1 MPSRRRFLPLKF
13 TDTLRRGY
21 ACWQFPHLRAFEF
34 YLWPRFWRGRH
45 SWARLNFN
53 TQSQFWRSGESLS
66 GWKLQLVIFW
76 DLFTL
81 IFFSGLI
88 AIGLV
93 AVLSQ
98 AVQFWPVLDWPWGG
112 WTLNA
117 DAELGYL
124 TTLGQVSAGMLAL
137 YFTAIS
143 VVAST
148 GYATVPGDI
157 RALIM
162 QNQVGNFY
170 FRVLTLFAATTV
182 VMLAALAFG
191 IALGPLNLL
200 LAFALALLSILSFW
214 VLGKQAFS
222 LFDPAT
228 LAQQLNLELHGAI
241 TAATA
246 ARFGW
251 AEMSLQAHNQR
262 RADRALGSYGNLVAI
277 AIESKNAGGQQL
289 VDLSRALLAVL
300 QFYVAAKARIPS
312 ASFWFKRTNKHPDW
326 LLASQHEL
334 DIALATDTSLAPA
347 QVPDLNWLE
356 VKAAHLLREIAVA
369 LANRHDFANLARLA
383 DSLRESMDAFGRNC
397 AIEEGLLVAR
407 IAGTSIL
414 ERCRREDFGT
424 VPEGDLARTTHALAA
439 FEHQCCTFIEVF
451 LGTVRILDELK
462 PAALARRLAQVDWT
476 DERSLYA
483 PGPNSRKVVEQL
495 EELHRCL
502 KFEAELEGQVIS
514 PAWLRAE
521 MASRGMVEF
530 LHHAVALI
538 LAEVERAFGATP
550 PGAAPHAVI
559 VAENCLW
566 GMEACNKLAKH
577 FQAIQALAAEHAA
590 NNRSKEYEWPQ
601 TDWAKMQQ
609 RITDLRRQLIAKLAA
624 CAPALATL
632 PGDGTWPDYFGRSY
646 SVLGDET
653 FDALA
658 RGDEGFFDQ
667 VFPACFD
674 CAFLAMGRLS
684 QTAGAKT
691 RTAVDLMSPVKDL
704 LDLSGYGLLFS
715 ALDGKNYEA
724 TVRRCWDAR
733 FALLTDPGE
742 LAGLMVSLVFI
753 AEPSLW
759 QEPNARLRTRWHYG
773 TDQILRRRGII
784 ADHYGRGHQEEEQVH
799 SNPLVRAYARSLS
812 VLFEAHDIF
821 LSRYLY
827 QRPEAAG
834 LDKSGAIRN
843 FDAEFARENQPASD
857 D

>member
-1 MPSRRRFLPLKF
+1 MPAPRRFLPPKLTEMF
-13 TDTLRRGY
+13 RWAY
-21 ACWQFPHLRAFEF
+21 ACWQFPHLRAFE
-34 YLWPRFWRGRH
+34 YHLWPRFWRGRH

-53 TQSQFWRSGESLS
+53 TQSQFWRSGESLT
-66 GWKLQLVIFW
+66 GWKQQLVIFW
-76 DLFTL
+76 DIFTL
-81 IFFSGLI
+81 VFFSGLI

-93 AVLSQ
+93 AGLSH
-98 AVQFWPVLDWPWGG
+98 AVAIWPVLDWPWGG
-112 WTLNA
+112 WVLQPE
-117 DAELGYL
+117 AELGYL

-191 IALGPLNLL
+191 ITLGPLNLG
-200 LAFALALLSILSFW
+200 LAFTLALLSILSFW
-214 VLGKQAFS
+214 VLGKQAFT

-228 LAQQLNLELHGAI
+228 LAHQLNHELHGAI

-251 AEMSLQAHNQR
+251 AESSLQAHNQR
-262 RADRALGSYGNLVAI
+262 RAEHALGSYGNLVAI
-277 AIESKNAGGQQL
+277 AIESKKAGGQQL
-289 VDLSRALLAVL
+289 VDLSRRLLGIL
-300 QFYVAAKARIPS
+300 LFYVAAKPRIPS
-312 ASFWFKRTNKHPDW
+312 TSFWFKRTNKHPDW
-326 LLASQHEL
+326 LLASQHAL

-347 QVPDLNWLE
+347 QVPELNWVELR
-356 VKAAHLLREIAVA
+356 AARLLREIATA
-369 LANRHDFANLARLA
+369 LAERHDFANLARLA

-397 AIEEGLLVAR
+397 ALEEGLLVAR
-407 IAGTSIL
+407 IAGEPIL
-414 ERCRREDFGT
+414 DCCRREDFGAGS
-424 VPEGDLARTTHALAA
+424 EGEFGRTTLALAA
-439 FEHQCCTFIEVF
+439 FEHQCCAFIEVF
-451 LGTVRILDELK
+451 LGTVRVLDQLK
-462 PAALARRLAQVDWT
+462 PAALTRRLAEVDWM
-476 DERSLYA
+476 DERSIYA
-483 PGPNSRKVVEQL
+483 PGPNSRQVVERL

-514 PAWLRAE
+514 PAWLRTE

-530 LHHAVALI
+530 LHQAAGLI
-538 LAEVERAFGATP
+538 ITEVERAFGPAP
-550 PGAAPHAVI
+550 AGAAPHAVI
-559 VAENCLW
+559 VAESCLW

-577 FQAIQALAAEHAA
+577 FKSIQTLADEHAA

-609 RITDLRRQLIAKLAA
+609 RITDLRRQLIARLAA

-667 VFPACFD
+667 MFPACFD

-715 ALDGKNYEA
+715 ALDGKKFEA
-724 TVRRCWDAR
+724 TIRRCWDAR
-733 FALLTDPGE
+733 FARLTDPGE
-742 LAGLMVSLVFI
+742 QAALMVTLVFI

-773 TDQILRRRGII
+773 TDRILRGRGII
-784 ADHYGRGHQEEEQVH
+784 ADRYGRDRDDEEPVH
-799 SNPLVRAYARSLS
+799 ASPLVRAYARSLN

-827 QRPEAAG
+827 LRPEAAG
-834 LDKSGAIRN
+834 LDKPGAIRN
-843 FDAEFARENQPASD
+843 FDAELARETPAAD
-857 D
+857 A